1 VRWSR
6 REDVRTEYTEN
17 LRLVDRVFLLGDIVA
32 SAADQIGQTGVVVGM
47 RMFCDVRRS
56 DGTILRR
63 VPTPVLQPLAV
74 CRPGAL
80 IVHTV
85 CHWLGRIDEVYDN
98 VHLAF
103 DDGSACKVM
112 RTGANTLN
120 VHSPTMDEQTWFWP
134 GMRVS
139 ATREVL
145 RRAKWTKGSY
155 RSGYVGQEAT
165 VTRVQAAQ
173 ALVRWLAAAPVDGH
187 DRLEHASIQPPPD
200 IQRPSHLLE
209 LQHHHARTCWRLGE
223 HATIAPDEVER
234 LLLKAATAA
243 GAEEDNQQNGST
255 GAAPAGA
262 AAATGSG
269 GGKKQRKEKK
279 RVQAIESCVE
289 VLACHTRVDV
299 LWQDGTRDTDGE
311 ATVYAPAKHVDGYYE
326 FWPQDLVVGKS
337 PTAAPADRRGEMP
350 PVGVVESVNHEQRI
364 CVVTWRGAEAG
375 ADGTPGHAAKREVVP
390 VYELSPHPDF
400 SFKVGDVVLRL
411 GREAASTLHSAAA
424 EGNGPTAAGASGGA
438 GADASGAGPAD
449 DVDDVDNY
457 DDDGAGGAVGAG
469 DDEVGAGGADLE
481 LARSSLRYIGEVVTV
496 GTLLTVRWMDGT
508 LGTVKP
514 EEAYL
519 VNTEEEDEQPPEED
533 EGSHDDEGDPAYAY
547 DDDEA
552 SEAIEADRVPVARRA
567 RARGSDDEGD
577 GDSSGWETVDDD
589 ADEEDVVDDETG
601 EEDEGGVPAA
611 AAATARSAPAAGDR
625 AEPMQVTAAAPSDAE
640 DASSGRSNPRD
651 AEPAAEGAAA
661 EGTGAEAAPGP
672 ISTVISTA
680 HTQGLYYSEADEE
693 GEESFASAE
702 DEEEPEQD
710 AQAAEAEDARER
722 AARAAVQAMVTAEAA
737 AARSAEERA
746 AIAAYAEHD
755 HFWVDESEAP
765 WSWHHYYHPP
775 GASASSSS
783 SAAAAPPP
791 PLVLPP
797 KFAKTAQKQWR
808 LLQAGLPEGIYV
820 VACSGRVDLM
830 SVLITGPP
838 GTPYQ
843 DAVFIFDV
851 QLPPEFPQQPP
862 LVHYLS
868 HGQRINPNL
877 YENGKVCLSLL
888 GTWTGHQSCELWNPD
903 TSTVLQILLSIQA
916 LVLCEMPYFNEAGYD
931 KQLGTVEGAHHARR
945 YNEGAL
951 LLTIKAMT
959 TTLQHL
965 SPPFERLTRLHFRT
979 VRRRVLERLH
989 TLLKLKPPDE
999 EPPQPQLQLQPPL
1012 PPPPPPQPQPS
1023 AAGTS
1028 GAVASRTPGTSEAP
1042 AVATPATAPESTPA
1056 TAPTHASE
1064 GSAAAAPIRTGRG
1077 TGAGGA
1083 GGKEALPAATTGPV
1097 AEAQLCGILND
1108 MPSLGFLHSLARQMA
1123 ALTTAFDEIE
1133 LDDECTP
1140 AASAAAACSSS
1151 TSDAGA
1157 PAQTEAL

>member
-1 VRWSR
+1 MRWSR

-243 GAEEDNQQNGST
+243 GAEEDNQQNGSAD
-255 GAAPAGA
+255 AAPAGA

-337 PTAAPADRRGEMP
+337 HTGAPADRRGEMP

-364 CVVTWRGAEAG
+364 CVVTWRGTEAG
-375 ADGTPGHAAKREVVP
+375 ADGTPGLAAKREVVP

-411 GREAASTLHSAAA
+411 GREAASTLHGAAA
-424 EGNGPTAAGASGGA
+424 EGNGPSSGNGA
-438 GADASGAGPAD
+438 GSGAGASGAGPAD
-449 DVDDVDNY
+449 DVDN
-457 DDDGAGGAVGAG
+457 DDDGEVGTGGA
-469 DDEVGAGGADLE
+469 VGAGGADLE

-508 LGTVKP
+508 LGTVEP

-533 EGSHDDEGDPAYAY
+533 EGSHDDEEDPAYAY
-547 DDDEA
+547 DDDEP

-589 ADEEDVVDDETG
+589 ADEDDVVDDETG

-611 AAATARSAPAAGDR
+611 AAATARSAPAAADR
-625 AEPMQVTAAAPSDAE
+625 DEPMQLAAAAAPSDAE
-640 DASSGRSNPRD
+640 DASFGSSNPRD

-661 EGTGAEAAPGP
+661 EGTGAEAAPG
-672 ISTVISTA
+672 SISTA
-680 HTQGLYYSEADEE
+680 RTQGLYSEADEE

-783 SAAAAPPP
+783 SSAAAPPP

-999 EPPQPQLQLQPPL
+999 EPPQPQL
-1012 PPPPPPQPQPS
+1012 PPPPPQSQTIPQPS
-1023 AAGTS
+1023 AAGTA
-1028 GAVASRTPGTSEAP
+1028 GAVASRMPGTSEAP
-1042 AVATPATAPESTPA
+1042 AEATPAKAPEATPA
-1056 TAPTHASE
+1056 KAPEATHASE
-1064 GSAAAAPIRTGRG
+1064 GSTAAAPIRTGRG

-1097 AEAQLCGILND
+1097 AEAQLSGILND

-1123 ALTTAFDEIE
+1123 GLTTAFEEIE

-1140 AASAAAACSSS
+1140 AASAAAAGSTS

>member
-1 VRWSR
+1 M
-6 REDVRTEYTEN
+6 RTEYTEN

-56 DGTILRR
+56 DGIILRR

-255 GAAPAGA
+255 GAAPVGA

-400 SFKVGDVVLRL
+400 SFKVGDVVGLD
-411 GREAASTLHSAAA
+411 T
-424 EGNGPTAAGASGGA
+424 
-438 GADASGAGPAD
+438 
-449 DVDDVDNY
+449 
-457 DDDGAGGAVGAG
+457 
-469 DDEVGAGGADLE
+469 
-481 LARSSLRYIGEVVTV
+481 
-496 GTLLTVRWMDGT
+496 
-508 LGTVKP
+508 
-514 EEAYL
+514 
-519 VNTEEEDEQPPEED
+519 
-533 EGSHDDEGDPAYAY
+533 GS
-547 DDDEA
+547 
-552 SEAIEADRVPVARRA
+552 
-567 RARGSDDEGD
+567 
-577 GDSSGWETVDDD
+577 
-589 ADEEDVVDDETG
+589 
-601 EEDEGGVPAA
+601 
-611 AAATARSAPAAGDR
+611 
-625 AEPMQVTAAAPSDAE
+625 
-640 DASSGRSNPRD
+640 N
-651 AEPAAEGAAA
+651 
-661 EGTGAEAAPGP
+661 
-672 ISTVISTA
+672 
-680 HTQGLYYSEADEE
+680 
-693 GEESFASAE
+693 ES
-702 DEEEPEQD
+702 
-710 AQAAEAEDARER
+710 
-722 AARAAVQAMVTAEAA
+722 
-737 AARSAEERA
+737 
-746 AIAAYAEHD
+746 Y
-755 HFWVDESEAP
+755 
-765 WSWHHYYHPP
+765 
-775 GASASSSS
+775 
-783 SAAAAPPP
+783 
-791 PLVLPP
+791 
-797 KFAKTAQKQWR
+797 
-808 LLQAGLPEGIYV
+808 
-820 VACSGRVDLM
+820 
-830 SVLITGPP
+830 
-838 GTPYQ
+838 
-843 DAVFIFDV
+843 
-851 QLPPEFPQQPP
+851 
-862 LVHYLS
+862 
-868 HGQRINPNL
+868 
-877 YENGKVCLSLL
+877 
-888 GTWTGHQSCELWNPD
+888 
-903 TSTVLQILLSIQA
+903 
-916 LVLCEMPYFNEAGYD
+916 
-931 KQLGTVEGAHHARR
+931 
-945 YNEGAL
+945 
-951 LLTIKAMT
+951 
-959 TTLQHL
+959 
-965 SPPFERLTRLHFRT
+965 
-979 VRRRVLERLH
+979 
-989 TLLKLKPPDE
+989 
-999 EPPQPQLQLQPPL
+999 
-1012 PPPPPPQPQPS
+1012 
-1023 AAGTS
+1023 
-1028 GAVASRTPGTSEAP
+1028 
-1042 AVATPATAPESTPA
+1042 
-1056 TAPTHASE
+1056 
-1064 GSAAAAPIRTGRG
+1064 
-1077 TGAGGA
+1077 
-1083 GGKEALPAATTGPV
+1083 
-1097 AEAQLCGILND
+1097 
-1108 MPSLGFLHSLARQMA
+1108 
-1123 ALTTAFDEIE
+1123 
-1133 LDDECTP
+1133 
-1140 AASAAAACSSS
+1140 
-1151 TSDAGA
+1151 
-1157 PAQTEAL
+1157 